1 MPAYSF
7 NMHYS
12 ANKGSV
18 LAISLVILTA
28 ITLVSVTAM
37 QRSGLQGRMTGSLQH
52 NKIAFNTANSELEEI
67 YDFYSSQ
74 ASATEALASALN
86 EFTIVDEEQKDDAGE
101 VIKNESG
108 DAVTK
113 EVQAFDP
120 IIAGHTSTYSNY
132 NPYSSG
138 SNGINQAVRL
148 DLASTVQ
155 HTGSRN
161 SLVEGFTIGAFVEYG
176 FVATATASEPV
187 IAGRLLS
194 SQAMGIKYIAP
205 AG

>member
-7 NMHYS
+7 NTRYS

-52 NKIAFNTANSELEEI
+52 NKIAFHTANSELEEI

-86 EFTIVDEEQKDDAGE
+86 EFTIVDKEQKDDAG
-101 VIKNESG
+101 NT
-108 DAVTK
+108 VTK
-113 EVQAFDP
+113 EVQAFHS
-120 IIAGHTSTYSNY
+120 ITSGHTSTYSNY
-132 NPYSSG
+132 NPHSGG
-138 SNGINQAVRL
+138 SNGTNQAVRL
-148 DLASTVQ
+148 DLASTIQ

-176 FVATATASEPV
+176 FVATATASEPA

-194 SQAMGIKYIAP
+194 SQAIGIKYIAP